1 MRQLAGLYAIF
12 LLMVTIFSCNNNPP
26 AAANRVTDTIVTTK
40 PSWALL
46 PFTKIDSANPVLTP
60 GQGSF
65 ICPVRKENVL
75 WENKDVFNPALVVR
89 NDTVFLLY
97 RAQDSVGK
105 PGGTSR
111 IGLAFSTDGI
121 HFKRQQTPVF
131 YPGND
136 PFKKY
141 EWEGGCE
148 DPRIVEDSS
157 GKYYMT
163 YTAFDGKTARLLVA
177 TSTDLQHWVKY
188 GPAFMKAYNGKYKDV
203 WSKSGSIV
211 STYNANGKIVAAK
224 INGKYWMY
232 WGDKYLWAATSDDLI
247 NWQPVEKEAGD
258 TSKTEIPVFEG
269 VDISRLVVALKY
281 RPNKFDNDLVESGPP
296 AMLTADGIV
305 LLYNGRNTVATGDKA
320 LAEGTYTSCQALFDK
335 NNPAKVI
342 DRMNDYFMKPDK
354 PYEKTGQVNQ
364 VCFIEGLARFKNHW
378 WLYYGTADSKIA
390 VAVK

>member
-1 MRQLAGLYAIF
+1 MRLFAGLYASLLLSTIF
-12 LLMVTIFSCNNNPP
+12 FSCNNNAPGTTNQ
-26 AAANRVTDTIVTTK
+26 AADTVATTQ
-40 PSWALL
+40 PNWALL
-46 PFTKIDSANPVLTP
+46 PFTKVDSANPILTP

-65 ICPVRKENVL
+65 MCPVRKQNVL

-97 RAQDSVGK
+97 RAQDSIGK

-111 IGLAFSTDGI
+111 IGLAFSTDGV
-121 HFKRQQTPVF
+121 HFKREKAPVF
-131 YPGND
+131 YPEND
-136 PFKKY
+136 AYKKY

-157 GKYYMT
+157 GTYYMT
-163 YTAFDGKTARLLVA
+163 YTAYDGKTARLLVA
-177 TSTDLQHWVKY
+177 TSTNLHNWVKH
-188 GPAFMKAYNGKYKDV
+188 GPAFMQAYNGKYKDV

-211 STYNANGKIVAAK
+211 STYNTDGKIVATK

-269 VDISRLVVALKY
+269 VDVSKLVVALKY

-305 LLYNGRNTVATGDKA
+305 LLYNGRNVPATGDKS

-335 NNPAKVI
+335 TNPAKVI

-354 PYEKTGQVNQ
+354 PYEITGQVNQ
-364 VCFIEGLARFKNHW
+364 VCFIEGLARFKSHW